1 MITERNSIISEIT
14 DMAKVKRETNR
25 LYAVLSAISLVVGTI
40 GIIAYIVLGTVWET
54 LYEYTPKWCDALL
67 VFAVPF
73 ALGLVF
79 TLTLR
84 SQSKQIKKSN
94 SANVYEFFADG
105 MLIRETRG
113 GEEVAVVR
121 ADYNKILK
129 ISENWKYIKV
139 RFINVFASLPID
151 KSTFT
156 EEELFTVKKLLS
168 LKIPQDARTLELAP
182 CSESFTEISLEGKDG
197 KGESN
202 D

>member
-1 MITERNSIISEIT
+1 M
-14 DMAKVKRETNR
+14 
-25 LYAVLSAISLVVGTI
+25 G
-40 GIIAYIVLGTVWET
+40 
-54 LYEYTPKWCDALL
+54 
-67 VFAVPF
+67 
-73 ALGLVF
+73 
-79 TLTLR
+79 
-84 SQSKQIKKSN
+84 
-94 SANVYEFFADG
+94 
-105 MLIRETRG
+105 
-113 GEEVAVVR
+113 
-121 ADYNKILK
+121 
-129 ISENWKYIKV
+129 KYIKV